1 MVDSPTTSAKAV
13 PVNTTAMVI
22 ENSML
27 TIADVLS
34 YGSPTKFIEAQEAQG
49 QRSLV
54 QSETLPVDIIDGKKE
69 DLEKSGIKFLGEVPG
84 DELFQF
90 VELPE
95 GWNIKA
101 TNHSMWSKLFDDK
114 GRERASIFYK
124 GAFYDRAAH
133 LSIKRRYNVQTDN
146 EGYEKRYGICL
157 DDCTEIHRTEAI
169 ACDREILALD
179 AREKAKQLAE
189 AWLNDNYPNWR
200 DRSAYWD

>member
-1 MVDSPTTSAKAV
+1 MISYDNATKAV
-13 PVNTTAMVI
+13 PVNTVAT
-22 ENSML
+22 L
-27 TIADVLS
+27 TEKTIFLIADTICS
-34 YGSPTKFIEAQEAQG
+34 GSPTEFIERQEAQG

-95 GWNIKA
+95 GWKKQA

-124 GAFYDRAAH
+124 DAFYDRAAH
-133 LSIKRRYNVQTDN
+133 LSIKRRYNVQTDH

-169 ACDREILALD
+169 ACDGEILALD